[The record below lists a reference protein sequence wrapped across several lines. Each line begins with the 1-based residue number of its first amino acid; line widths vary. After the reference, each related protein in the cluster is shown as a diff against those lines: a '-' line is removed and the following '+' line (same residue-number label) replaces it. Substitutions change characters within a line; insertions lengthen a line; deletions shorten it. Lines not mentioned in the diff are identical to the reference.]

1 MSVNPPLDVTSR
13 PEAARP
19 SRDSLGCQ
27 LCDAAL
33 AAYQSLPA
41 DGWRGRHPFPGGEI
55 VFADRLLARQ
65 YALAG
70 QHALNVNHDLEG
82 AIRLL
87 EASMR
92 LDYAGTLEADDV
104 LMLRVEAYHARG
116 DERPARAVLLYNL
129 GVTFG
134 RRRCWREAGAAYRA
148 SADFDPVFAWHLNN
162 FAWMAAT
169 APDPA
174 AHAGSL
180 AVALAQHT
188 CISTGFGCW
197 AFIGT
202 LAAAYARTGDFDR
215 AVAWQRVARTLTP
228 AGERAFSEQRLA
240 TYEAGQAYLDLVPR
254 PIGGDDDN
262 NEGTDTATLWGEAE
276 ALMGVSRGALH

>member
-1 MSVNPPLDVTSR
+1 MSVIPSVDVTSR
-13 PEAARP
+13 PEPARP
-19 SRDSLGCQ
+19 SREGLGRQ
-27 LCDAAL
+27 LYDAAL
-33 AAYQSLPA
+33 ATYQSLPA

-70 QHALNVNHDLEG
+70 QHALTVNRDPEG

-92 LDYAGTLEADDV
+92 LDYAATLEASDSLV
-104 LMLRVEAYHARG
+104 LRVEAYCERG
-116 DERPARAVLLYNL
+116 EDRPARAVLLYNL

-148 SADFDPVFAWHLNN
+148 SADFDPLFAWHLNN

-174 AHAGSL
+174 AHAGPL
-180 AVALAQHT
+180 AVTLAQHT
-188 CISTGFGCW
+188 CIATGFGCW

-215 AVAWQRVARTLTP
+215 AVAWQRIARTLTP
-228 AGERAFSEQRLA
+228 AGERAYSEQRLA
-240 TYEAGQAYLDLVPR
+240 TYEAGEAYVDRVPR
-254 PIGGDDDN
+254 PIGGDADDN
-262 NEGTDTATLWGEAE
+262 EDTDTATLWREAE
-276 ALMGVSRGALH
+276 ALMGVPRPSLH